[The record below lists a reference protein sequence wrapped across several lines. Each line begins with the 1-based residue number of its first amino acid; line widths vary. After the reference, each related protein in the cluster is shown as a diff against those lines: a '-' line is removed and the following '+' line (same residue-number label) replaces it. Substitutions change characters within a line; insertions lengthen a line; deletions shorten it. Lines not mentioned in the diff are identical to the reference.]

1 MRGRWH
7 NGADKWLHINQ
18 LVKEK
23 KIGVLA
29 LQETHLTKEDED
41 VLNTTPSLRIH
52 IISSINPVHTNAK
65 GVAIVINKM
74 LLGTSGIKTHEI
86 VPGRAILI
94 IIPWL
99 KDTPIRILMIY
110 AQNNAA
116 TNQQFWELIQM
127 KLRNL
132 PKLDVMLG
140 DFNVVEDSLDRL
152 PAKSDHANASHS
164 LHQLKS
170 HLQLRDGWCHENPS
184 TLSYTFSQSV
194 YQGGSQSHIDRIYI
208 STELLPFSKEWDI
221 TPPGIY
227 TDHQLVSVRILSKCM
242 PFVGKGHWS
251 LPLFVLKDK
260 DLSEQI
266 ITMGKSLQ
274 TEIENC
280 SNQRTEDLNPQ
291 LAFSRFKTK
300 AIHLCRTAAKKSI
313 PKKMNQLKSQLRTT
327 MEDESLTEEDKRIIG
342 SHIREKLNQIE
353 IL

>member
-1 MRGRWH
+1 MRGCWH
-7 NGADKWLHINQ
+7 NGANRWPHINQ

-41 VLNTTPSLRIH
+41 VLNATPGLRIH
-52 IISSINPVHTNAK
+52 IISSIDPARTNAK

-86 VPGRAILI
+86 VPGRAILT

-99 KDTPIRILMIY
+99 KDTPIRILAIY
-110 AQNNAA
+110 APNDAT
-116 TNQQFWELIQM
+116 TNQRFWELIQM

-132 PKLDVMLG
+132 PKPDVMLG
-140 DFNVVEDSLDRL
+140 DFNAVEDSLDRL
-152 PAKSDHANASHS
+152 PAK
-164 LHQLKS
+164 
-170 HLQLRDGWCHENPS
+170 DGWRHENPN
-184 TLSYTFSQSV
+184 TLSYTFSQSA
-194 YQGGSQSHIDRIYI
+194 YQGGSQSRIDRIYI
-208 STELLPFSKEWDI
+208 STELLPYSKEWDI
-221 TPPGIY
+221 APPGIH
-227 TDHQLVSVRILSKCM
+227 TDHQLVSARISR
-242 PFVGKGHWS
+242 KGRWS

-274 TEIENC
+274 TEIEKC
-280 SNQRTEDLNPQ
+280 SNQRTDDMNPQ

-300 AIHLCRTAAKKSI
+300 AIHLCRTAAKKAI
-313 PKKMNQLKSQLRTT
+313 PKKMNQLKSQLKTT
-327 MEDESLTEEDKRIIG
+327 LEDESLTEEDKRIIG
-342 SHIREKLNQIE
+342 SHIQEKLNQIE